1 MMRPLRFVVI
11 GLGGYGLVHI
21 DAVRWLAGEGSAR
34 LTGVVALE
42 VDRETHPDMVRTLE
56 SEDVALYDNIEHFM
70 SAGIGNCDILTVPI
84 GIHLHVP
91 VSVAAMKAGLDVY
104 CEKPAAGTVQE
115 VDALI
120 EAQQQTGRLVAIGFQ
135 HIYSHSIQELKKRV
149 SDGRLGGVKRLTL
162 MCGWPRSK
170 QYYSR
175 NEWAGRLRR
184 DNHWILDSPANNAN
198 AHYVMNAL
206 YLCSEDA
213 RRAATPDRVRAELYR
228 ANKIESPDTV
238 QLQFSAPGGVEGHI
252 ILSHAG
258 GREQTPQMHIV
269 CEKGRAYW
277 QSDEGRT
284 LVRYD
289 NGTTEEFSNT
299 VDERWRYNGFK
310 DLIAAVQEERAPLCT
325 PDVARPQT
333 VAINA
338 MHESC
343 PRVAEVPSEFVS
355 EAEDWEMFPP
365 ETRGVFRKIQN
376 MDEYMRVAIA
386 EGEMFSALG
395 VPWAKPVESILFA
408 VGDYRS
414 FPSKPSRFE

>member
-1 MMRPLRFVVI
+1 MRPLRFVVI

-21 DAVRWLAGEGSAR
+21 DAVRWLARKGSAR

-42 VDRETHPDMVRTLE
+42 VDRKAHPDMVRTLE
-56 SEDVALYDNIEHFM
+56 TEEVTLYRDIEHFM
-70 SAGIGNCDILTVPI
+70 NAGMTECDILTVPI

-104 CEKPAAGTVQE
+104 CEKPVAGTVQE
-115 VDALI
+115 VDRLI
-120 EAQQQTGRLVAIGFQ
+120 AAQQQTGRLIAIGFQ
-135 HIYSHSIQELKKRV
+135 HIYSRSIQELKKRV
-149 SDGRLGGVKRLTL
+149 CDGRLGGVKKLTL

-175 NEWAGRLRR
+175 NEWAGRLRH
-184 DNHWILDSPANNAN
+184 DDYWILDSPANNAN

-206 YLCSEDA
+206 YLSSQDS
-213 RRAATPDRVRAELYR
+213 RRAATPGSVRAELYR

-238 QLQFSAPGGVEGHI
+238 QFQYAAPGGVEGHI
-252 ILSHAG
+252 LLSHAG
-258 GREQTPQMHIV
+258 GREQSPQMHIQ
-269 CEKGRAYW
+269 CENGRAYW
-277 QSDEGRT
+277 QTDDGRT
-284 LVRYD
+284 LVRYN
-289 NGTTEEFSNT
+289 NGSTEEFDNT
-299 VDERWRYNGFK
+299 GDERWRYNGFK

-343 PRVAEVPSEFVS
+343 PGVLEVPSEFVS

-365 ETRGVFRKIQN
+365 DTRGVFRKVLN
-376 MDEYMRVAIA
+376 LDEYMRVAMA

-395 VPWAKPVESILFA
+395 VPWAKPVESTLISI
-408 VGDYRS
+408 GDYRS